1 MYSLAGLGFGGCM
14 ASLQLWQMGA
24 TPAVV
29 SGLLTAVASLV
40 ANTGSRAH
48 RFQQRR
54 LLGSRA
60 QAEELGYIGLVAR
73 QHVGSS
79 QIRDRTHVS
88 CIGRR
93 ILYNRVTREAPY
105 LLCNTSFP
113 TFCWIRGIYGPIL
126 FVITKVTKRPFGLS
140 GRHSG
145 EEPTC
150 QLRHRRWGFNP
161 WAGKTFPGEEM
172 ADHSSTLA

>member
-1 MYSLAGLGFGGCM
+1 M

-113 TFCWIRGIYGPIL
+113 TFC
-126 FVITKVTKRPFGLS
+126 
-140 GRHSG
+140 
-145 EEPTC
+145 
-150 QLRHRRWGFNP
+150 
-161 WAGKTFPGEEM
+161 
-172 ADHSSTLA
+172 